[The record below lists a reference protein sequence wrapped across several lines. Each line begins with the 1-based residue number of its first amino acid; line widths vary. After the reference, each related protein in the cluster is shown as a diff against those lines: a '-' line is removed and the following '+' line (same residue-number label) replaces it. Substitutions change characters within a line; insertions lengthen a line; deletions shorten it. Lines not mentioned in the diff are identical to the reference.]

1 MSNENQDAGLLLV
14 TGASGQLGRRVLA
27 HLLDTVRVAP
37 SRIVAVTRT
46 PAKLADLTARGVDV
60 RQGDFDDPAS
70 LGAAFKGVQRLLL
83 ISTDTL
89 DRPGAR
95 LAQHRTAVAAAKAAG
110 VRHVVYTSIPKADEI
125 PVPFAP
131 DHAGTEEALAA
142 SGLGWTILRNA
153 LYYDNLAFSLPSV
166 LATGKWFT
174 SASDGRI
181 SNVSREDCAR
191 AAAYALAAASN
202 ANATYDITGPAALTT
217 AEIAATVSEVLGKP
231 IELAQLSDEDLTK
244 GLVAAGLPDFLAKA
258 FVSFDTT
265 TRLGLFAPV
274 SDAVE
279 KLTGQKPETLRQ
291 FLVANKDSFL
301 SAALAGAH

>member
-1 MSNENQDAGLLLV
+1 MSNETQDAGLLLV

-95 LAQHRTAVAAAKAAG
+95 LAQHRAAIAAAKSAG

-153 LYYDNLAFSLPSV
+153 LYFDNLAFSLPSV

-174 SASDGRI
+174 SAGDGRI
-181 SNVSREDCAR
+181 ANVSREDCAR

-217 AEIAATVSEVLGKP
+217 AEIAATVSEGLGKP
-231 IELAQLSDEDLTK
+231 IELVQLSDADLTK
-244 GLVAAGLPDFLAKA
+244 GLVAAGLPEFLALA

-265 TRLGLFAPV
+265 TRLGLFAGV

-279 KLTGQKPETLRQ
+279 KLTGQKPETLQQ
-291 FLVANKDSFL
+291 FLVANKDSLL